1 MIALVAPSG
10 ICSIRERPAVS
21 YDSRMRA
28 ARRPSPCEPA
38 FVDRG
43 PTRISGPWPR
53 PAMAARAP
61 ASAFVL
67 AFILALLGPGMRTAG
82 AAIELLV
89 ERPLAIKGAPLL
101 VPVRV
106 KGAEPS
112 VVLIEVRNAGG
123 PATTIEGR
131 LLWPVRGGGDET
143 QVPRWAIPSNEIRL
157 RSERLPDSIDA
168 FLAIDVP
175 PEHVGV
181 ESLIV
186 RNAVARRELRPR
198 WIESAPADLLDRLA
212 VRASAIVPGG
222 PVDPALSRPDPAA
235 PFERFRVE
243 LGARLRGWEP
253 AAPFEPTSPD
263 GLAARATTA
272 LWLAAIARVAEASE
286 GAATEL
292 VEALV
297 ATCSDDTAPAPI
309 AAWIADPAELSA
321 LLTLALD
328 PSRAGLQLG
337 EAVVT
342 WLRVRSP
349 LLLWIEEEGDTH
361 VTVAIAN
368 SGTSEEVV
376 RFVWLDSVWLDADS
390 APLAAVVP
398 PAEVVRARLARPVR
412 RIDDGALTEPT
423 RPAPDAR
430 CALRVEHRGQVR
442 TIPVAPE
449 YTDAGPAGLA
459 FLLFQQPLDIVSA
472 AGAGAQV
479 AGGSLRTYVSLRPR
493 LEGWEVFAE
502 VRNPNGVTAADAV
515 LVAGAGGTAIRVRGD
530 GSIDDE
536 AGLIAAMG
544 LDSGVSFKAFAD
556 RFRVSFPLPSAWI
569 ERVDGGAIVEIGF
582 RRESAQGW
590 ADAPLATVPWK
601 PRPRTVRL
609 DILAR

>member
-1 MIALVAPSG
+1 MIAVVAPSG
-10 ICSIRERPAVS
+10 ACSIREGPSVS
-21 YDSRMRA
+21 YDPRMRSVLRMIPRA
-28 ARRPSPCEPA
+28 CR
-38 FVDRG
+38 FGTGDR
-43 PTRISGPWPR
+43 TEATGPWHR
-53 PAMAARAP
+53 FA
-61 ASAFVL
+61 VGLL
-67 AFILALLGPGMRTAG
+67 AGAIALLGPGMRAAE

-89 ERPLAIKGAPLL
+89 EKPLAIKGAPLL
-101 VPVRV
+101 IPVRV
-106 KGAEPS
+106 RGAEPPIVS
-112 VVLIEVRNAGG
+112 IEVRNAAGA
-123 PATTIEGR
+123 PATFEGR
-131 LLWPVRGGGDET
+131 LLWPVRGGGDEPE
-143 QVPRWAIPSNEIRL
+143 VLRWAIPSNEIRL
-157 RSERLPDSIDA
+157 RSDRTPDSVDA
-168 FLAIDVP
+168 FLAIEVP
-175 PEHVGV
+175 PEHLGADMLVV
-181 ESLIV
+181 K
-186 RNAVARRELRPR
+186 NAVTRRELRPR
-198 WIESAPADLLDRLA
+198 WIEPAPADLLDKLA

-222 PVDPALSRPDPAA
+222 SVDPALSRPDPAA
-235 PFERFRVE
+235 PFERFRFE
-243 LGARLRGWEP
+243 IGARLRGWEP
-253 AAPFEPTSPD
+253 AAPFEPASPD

-272 LWLAAIARVAEASE
+272 LWLAALARVADASE

-292 VEALV
+292 AEALV

-309 AAWIADPAELSA
+309 AAWIADPTELAA
-321 LLTLALD
+321 LLALALD
-328 PSRAGLQLG
+328 PARTGPQLG

-349 LLLWIEEEGDTH
+349 LLLWIEEEGASH

-376 RFVWLDSVWLDADS
+376 RFAWLDSVWLDADS

-412 RIDDGALTEPT
+412 RIDDGGLTEPE

-449 YTDAGPAGLA
+449 YAVAGPAGSA
-459 FLLFQQPLDIVSA
+459 FLLFQQPLNIVSA

-493 LEGWEVFAE
+493 LDGWEVFAE
-502 VRNPNGVTAADAV
+502 VRNPDGVTAADAV
-515 LVAGAGGTAIRVRGD
+515 LVAGADGTAIRVRGD

-536 AGLIAAMG
+536 AGLISAMG
-544 LDSGVSFKAFAD
+544 TDSGVSFKAFAD

-569 ERVDGGAIVEIGF
+569 ARVDGGAIVEIGF
-582 RRESAQGW
+582 RRESTQGW

-609 DILAR
+609 DLLAR